1 MKKSRKKTNPDLIPL
16 MPILSEEKSV
26 LANIHDLSSGDAL
39 KRVLDHPDPLH
50 LVQSLPEE
58 DFFWLVKKIGE
69 DDCIP
74 VLRLASETQWQ
85 YLLDLELWD
94 FDRLDLQQSF
104 NWLRML
110 ETADPHRLVNW
121 LLWKE
126 QSLLYLFLF
135 NNISVEIGDEDD
147 FIEPEEGVI
156 TLDGV
161 FYIKVFEEE
170 RREVI
175 ERLLSIL
182 ASENSAAYQT
192 LLSGL
197 VGVIHSEMEEEMFRM
212 KNVRLAEHGFL
223 GPDEAFEIYGRLG
236 ASSLKM
242 EGNGET
248 VHPLVAEDRS
258 DLIPVSPLVHSVG
271 GNLFPGVL
279 SGIKDPR
286 LMDSLWLEFAG
297 LCNQIISADRIRVEE
312 VDDLVNISRRAGGY
326 LNLALEDVCGTNR
339 EKALKL
345 VKNNSLQSLF
355 RVGFS
360 MTLELKWM
368 AQRWVKESWF
378 RERGL
383 ENRFWGE
390 VHGGILEGILEDKPK
405 LHDAAGEEKFKFFE
419 RRDEV
424 LYVRKTIHVLKGLD
438 GLLRNLAAPYFLNPS
453 ENVCFPETFQPV
465 FLTIWARQM
474 LKLDPRFAPL
484 SSKQAMELIRKLR
497 TGESG
502 FPYSMGAYKEGF
514 VKDFMAVTPGLAAEE
529 REALEEYLA
538 LLWDEFS
545 LEYERF
551 PDKSLDPR
559 FSRLILVARER
570 SH

>member
-1 MKKSRKKTNPDLIPL
+1 
-16 MPILSEEKSV
+16 MPTLSEDRTI
-26 LANIHDLSSGDAL
+26 LADIHDLSPGDAL

-50 LVQSLPEE
+50 MVQSLPEG

-74 VLRLASETQWQ
+74 ILRLASEKQWQ

-110 ETADPHRLVNW
+110 ETADAYRLADW
-121 LLWKE
+121 LLTKE
-126 QSLLYLFLF
+126 QDLLYLFLF
-135 NNISVEIGDEDD
+135 NNISVEIGEEDD
-147 FIEPEEGVI
+147 FIEPEDGVI
-156 TLDGV
+156 TIDGV

-175 ERLLSIL
+175 ERLLNIL

-192 LLSGL
+192 LLTGL
-197 VGVIHSEMEEEMFRM
+197 VGVIHSEMEEEMFRL

-223 GPDEAFEIYGRLG
+223 GPEEAFVIYGRLT

-248 VHPLVAEDRS
+248 VHPLVADDRS
-258 DLIPVSPLVHSVG
+258 DLVPVSPLVHSVG
-271 GNLFPGVL
+271 GDLFPSVL

-297 LCNQIISADRIRVEE
+297 LCNQIISADRIRVEV
-312 VDDLVNISRRAGGY
+312 VDDLVNTSKRAAGY
-326 LNLALEDVCGTNR
+326 LNLTLENVCGTNR

-368 AQRWVKESWF
+368 AQRWIKASWF
-378 RERGL
+378 TKKGL

-390 VHGGILEGILEDKPK
+390 VLEGILEGILEDKPK
-405 LHDAAGEEKFKFFE
+405 LHDSAGEEKFKFFE
-419 RRDEV
+419 RREEV
-424 LYVRKTIHVLKGLD
+424 LYVRGKLHALKGLD
-438 GLLRNLAAPYFLNPS
+438 GLLSNLAEPYSLNPS
-453 ENVCFPETFQPV
+453 ENSFFPETFQPI

-474 LKLDPRFAPL
+474 LELDTAFAPIT
-484 SSKQAMELIRKLR
+484 SKQSVELFRKLR
-497 TGESG
+497 AGESG
-502 FPYSMGAYKEGF
+502 PPYSMDPYKEPF
-514 VKDFMAVTPGLAAEE
+514 VRSFTAAAPDLVAEE
-529 REALEEYLA
+529 KEALEEYLA
-538 LLWDEFS
+538 LLWEDFS
-545 LEYERF
+545 GEYESF
-551 PDKSLDPR
+551 PDAPPDPR
-559 FSRLILVARER
+559 FSRFILVK
-570 SH
+570 

>member
-1 MKKSRKKTNPDLIPL
+1 MKKSRKKTKPGLIPSMPDL
-16 MPILSEEKSV
+16 SEDRSV
-26 LANIHDLSSGDAL
+26 LADIHALSPGDAL

-50 LVQSLPEE
+50 MVQSLPEG
-58 DFFWLVKKIGE
+58 DFFWLIKKIGE

-74 VLRLASETQWQ
+74 ILRLASEKQWQ
-85 YLLDLELWD
+85 YLLDLELWE

-110 ETADPHRLVNW
+110 ETADPYRLADW
-121 LLWKE
+121 LLTKE
-126 QSLLYLFLF
+126 QDLLYLFLF

-147 FIEPEEGVI
+147 FIEPEDGVI
-156 TLDGV
+156 TIDGV

-223 GPDEAFEIYGRLG
+223 GPEEAFEIYGRLT

-248 VHPLVAEDRS
+248 VHPLVADDRS

-271 GNLFPGVL
+271 GDLFPSVL

-297 LCNQIISADRIRVEE
+297 LCNQIISADRIRVEV
-312 VDDLVNISRRAGGY
+312 VDDLVNTSKRAAGY
-326 LNLALEDVCGTNR
+326 LNLTLENVCGTNR
-339 EKALKL
+339 EMALKL

-368 AQRWVKESWF
+368 AQRWIKESWF
-378 RERGL
+378 TKKGL
-383 ENRFWGE
+383 KNRFWGE
-390 VHGGILEGILEDKPK
+390 VLGGVLEGILEDKPK
-405 LHDAAGEEKFKFFE
+405 LHDSAGEEKFKFFE
-419 RRDEV
+419 RREEV
-424 LYVRKTIHVLKGLD
+424 LYVR
-438 GLLRNLAAPYFLNPS
+438 
-453 ENVCFPETFQPV
+453 
-465 FLTIWARQM
+465 
-474 LKLDPRFAPL
+474 
-484 SSKQAMELIRKLR
+484 
-497 TGESG
+497 
-502 FPYSMGAYKEGF
+502 
-514 VKDFMAVTPGLAAEE
+514 
-529 REALEEYLA
+529 
-538 LLWDEFS
+538 
-545 LEYERF
+545 
-551 PDKSLDPR
+551 
-559 FSRLILVARER
+559 
-570 SH
+570 